1 MTFHNFCFTKG
12 KSRDEIRENIV
23 SQNNLYIQQKQKGKS
38 ILPVEESELYAMALL
53 ESIYLWDTISYHQ
66 WLGYWKSDPDLS
78 VPFVFSGLSRL
89 RFDQILWNL
98 HVSGNSVIPAENKD
112 KLYKLRPLI
121 TSLKEDFVK
130 LMMHHNALVWMKVW
144 YYSRDEAP

>member
-53 ESIYLWDTISYHQ
+53 ESIYL
-66 WLGYWKSDPDLS
+66 
-78 VPFVFSGLSRL
+78 
-89 RFDQILWNL
+89 
-98 HVSGNSVIPAENKD
+98 
-112 KLYKLRPLI
+112 
-121 TSLKEDFVK
+121 
-130 LMMHHNALVWMKVW
+130 
-144 YYSRDEAP
+144 